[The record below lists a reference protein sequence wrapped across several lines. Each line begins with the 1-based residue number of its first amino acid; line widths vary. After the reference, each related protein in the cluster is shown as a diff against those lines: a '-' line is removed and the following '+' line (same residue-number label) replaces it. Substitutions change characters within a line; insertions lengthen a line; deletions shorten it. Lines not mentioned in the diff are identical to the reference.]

1 MVVRRLQQA
10 SGLPSVI
17 FLVLLLIS
25 IASFVGVNHLVVRF
39 HEQEKALGRRLYAQ
53 ADAEQAAG
61 RTEHAI
67 PYLRAAISYTG
78 DNPQYQL
85 SLARALGDTGRT
97 QEAESYLIRLWETLR
112 MGPSILRGQA
122 FRARKRSD
130 SQHSVL
136 PQCRIRAVSA

>member
-25 IASFVGVNHLVVRF
+25 IAGFVGVNHLVVRF

-53 ADAEQAAG
+53 ADSEQAAG
-61 RTEHAI
+61 RTENAI
-67 PYLRAAISYTG
+67 PYLRRFPILAQSAISAQPDACARRYWK
-78 DNPQYQL
+78 NPGSRIVL
-85 SLARALGDTGRT
+85 DSPLG
-97 QEAESYLIRLWETLR
+97 A
-112 MGPSILRGQA
+112 GPSGWAHQSCAGQA

-136 PQCRIRAVSA
+136 PQCRIRAVAA